1 MLGLPGSSYLYQGE
15 ELGLH
20 EVVEIPPEQR
30 QDPRFINTDGED
42 VGRDGCRVPLPWTAE
57 GSSFGFGDD
66 GAHLPQPAW
75 FADFAVD
82 VQQRVPGTTL
92 SMYQKAL
99 AIRKSLQAD
108 EELEWVDAGRDDVL
122 AFRRPNGWTVVTN
135 FGSEPY
141 GFQSDDVALVS
152 GPIFQMDGVVT
163 VPGETT
169 VWLEP
174 TA

>member
-1 MLGLPGSSYLYQGE
+1 
-15 ELGLH
+15 
-20 EVVEIPPEQR
+20 
-30 QDPRFINTDGED
+30 
-42 VGRDGCRVPLPWTAE
+42 
-57 GSSFGFGDD
+57 
-66 GAHLPQPAW
+66 
-75 FADFAVD
+75 
-82 VQQRVPGTTL
+82 
-92 SMYQKAL
+92 MYQKAL